1 MRERRGIYRAWVGKS
16 ERKRS
21 LERPRQRWEDNIRID
36 FQEVGCGSIDWI
48 DLAQDRGRCRSLV
61 NKAISHRVS

>member
-1 MRERRGIYRAWVGKS
+1 MN
-16 ERKRS
+16 
-21 LERPRQRWEDNIRID
+21 L
-36 FQEVGCGSIDWI
+36 QEVGWGDIDWI